1 MRAGFA
7 RMFLNKGENENKRK
21 GVQRQD
27 IGHVCGEKKKKHMD
41 ENEMKEM
48 KNNIKKK
55 NSNQE
60 ILQKIL

>member
-7 RMFLNKGENENKRK
+7 RMFLNEGENENKRR

-27 IGHVCGEKKKKHMD
+27 IGHVCGGKKKEKKKKHMN

-55 NSNQE
+55 
-60 ILQKIL
+60 KF

>member
-1 MRAGFA
+1 MRAGFT
-7 RMFLNKGENENKRK
+7 RMFLNEGENENKRR

-55 NSNQE
+55 
-60 ILQKIL
+60 KF

>member
-1 MRAGFA
+1 M
-7 RMFLNKGENENKRK
+7 
-21 GVQRQD
+21 
-27 IGHVCGEKKKKHMD
+27 IHMD

>member
-7 RMFLNKGENENKRK
+7 RMFLNEGENENKRK

-27 IGHVCGEKKKKHMD
+27 IRHVCGGKKKKKKKKKHMD

-55 NSNQE
+55 
-60 ILQKIL
+60 KF